1 MRSAHDA
8 ALPSRTRGERELLW
22 LGLLALGLLA
32 LPQRAA
38 APVHAD
44 ATHIDAVNFNM
55 DVDPGSASFL
65 KGAIDTAQH
74 DGASLLL
81 INLDTPGGD
90 LDSMK
95 TIEQAELASMVP
107 IVVYVSPSGGPAA
120 SAGTVRPLG
129 AASQAELL
137 SRLDGTSTT
146 LHNGTTVMLHT
157 AGLPVTLIEQSFT
170 DQLKTVLFNPT
181 VVFILFIVAA
191 ICIYLE
197 LAHPGAIVPGTVG
210 VIALVLFLFGAGS
223 LNPNWAGLVLMLL
236 AIVLLAIDVRVP
248 THGVLTAG
256 ALVCLV
262 VGSLIFFNS
271 HAGSGGPTPSPLIIG
286 AFAAGGGR

>member
-8 ALPSRTRGERELLW
+8 ALPSRARGQRERLL

-32 LPQRAA
+32 LLQFAA

-55 DVDPGSASFL
+55 DVAPGSASFL

-107 IVVYVSPSGGPAA
+107 IVVYVSPSGGRAA
-120 SAGTVRPLG
+120 SAGTFVPRAPPVWALG
-129 AASQAELL
+129 PKRATAPASPP
-137 SRLDGTSTT
+137 TST
-146 LHNGTTVMLHT
+146 
-157 AGLPVTLIEQSFT
+157 AGNLPPHPDT
-170 DQLKTVLFNPT
+170 KTK
-181 VVFILFIVAA
+181 
-191 ICIYLE
+191 
-197 LAHPGAIVPGTVG
+197 
-210 VIALVLFLFGAGS
+210 
-223 LNPNWAGLVLMLL
+223 
-236 AIVLLAIDVRVP
+236 
-248 THGVLTAG
+248 
-256 ALVCLV
+256 
-262 VGSLIFFNS
+262 
-271 HAGSGGPTPSPLIIG
+271 
-286 AFAAGGGR
+286 

>member
-8 ALPSRTRGERELLW
+8 ALPSRARGQRELLL

-32 LPQRAA
+32 LLQLAA

-65 KGAIDTAQH
+65 KGAIKTAQH

-107 IVVYVSPSGGPAA
+107 IVVYVSPSGGRAA
-120 SAGTVRPLG
+120 SAGPFVPL
-129 AASQAELL
+129 AAPGVAQGPDPRTRRA
-137 SRLDGTSTT
+137 TPPHPAPAPPPTT
-146 LHNGTTVMLHT
+146 P
-157 AGLPVTLIEQSFT
+157 A
-170 DQLKTVLFNPT
+170 
-181 VVFILFIVAA
+181 
-191 ICIYLE
+191 
-197 LAHPGAIVPGTVG
+197 
-210 VIALVLFLFGAGS
+210 
-223 LNPNWAGLVLMLL
+223 
-236 AIVLLAIDVRVP
+236 
-248 THGVLTAG
+248 
-256 ALVCLV
+256 
-262 VGSLIFFNS
+262 
-271 HAGSGGPTPSPLIIG
+271 
-286 AFAAGGGR
+286 